1 MNNRLLTVGVT
12 AGLLLVGAL
21 AYVQPSSAG

>member
-1 MNNRLLTVGVT
+1 MVLSL

-21 AYVQPSSAG
+21 LLAIALRTGHRGPRS